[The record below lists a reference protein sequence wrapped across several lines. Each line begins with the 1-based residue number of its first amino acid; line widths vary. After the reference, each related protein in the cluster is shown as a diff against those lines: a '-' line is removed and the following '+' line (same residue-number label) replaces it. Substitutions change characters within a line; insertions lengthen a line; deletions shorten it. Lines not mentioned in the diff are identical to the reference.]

1 MLILVK
7 MSGMAE
13 SVIDRVV
20 KSDSLL
26 SLVVLRALV
35 MGLTRGLSTNSDS
48 KLSLFIFISIIMGLT
63 RGQRAALV
71 ISCCLSEKLEP
82 DQGPGWPA
90 AKTDDTQINWHK
102 ARKQFEE
109 ELFFFSSKTLSN
121 LVHTNQCVFPN
132 CVSLSKF

>member
-26 SLVVLRALV
+26 SLVELRALV
-35 MGLTRGLSTNSDS
+35 MGLS
-48 KLSLFIFISIIMGLT
+48 

-82 DQGPGWPA
+82 DQGPGWPP
-90 AKTDDTQINWHK
+90 AKTDDTQINWHR

-109 ELFFFSSKTLSN
+109 ELFFFLLKNFVQSCAHKSMRFPQLCLFVK
-121 LVHTNQCVFPN
+121 VFETQLYFPPFH
-132 CVSLSKF
+132 SGAAGWQD

>member
-82 DQGPGWPA
+82 DQGGQQP
-90 AKTDDTQINWHK
+90 
-102 ARKQFEE
+102 KQTIP
-109 ELFFFSSKTLSN
+109 K
-121 LVHTNQCVFPN
+121 
-132 CVSLSKF
+132 